1 MSLRKASLLSKGGIV
16 GPTRDD
22 WNCSQAFCVLRGTI
36 QGHSRCAEGVRYEDE
51 RNVVPESIQSAA
63 TAYS

>member
-1 MSLRKASLLSKGGIV
+1 M
-16 GPTRDD
+16 PTRDD
-22 WNCSQAFCVLRGTI
+22 WNCSQAFCDLRGTI